1 MSRNRKTL
9 SEQKGNLT
17 VEQQENIKANEEH
30 CKYLAGNKLKISP
43 PRWLTGD
50 IAKKEYRRL
59 AKLLIKNEYLGELDT
74 NNLAIYS
81 NAFEKYLEL
90 DEEYRLTDDFETK
103 DKILKQMTVQSE
115 NMRKYSAMLGMTVD
129 SRLKFGTI
137 KAKTID
143 DEIESEFGDI

>member
-1 MSRNRKTL
+1 MSRNRKIL
-9 SEQKGNLT
+9 SEQKKHLT
-17 VEQQENIKANEEH
+17 VAEQEEIKATQEH
-30 CKYLAGNKLKISP
+30 SKTLANGKLKLTP
-43 PRWLTGD
+43 PKWLVGD
-50 IAKKEYRRL
+50 IAKKEYRRI
-59 AKLLIKNEYLGELDT
+59 AKILIQNEYLGEIDT

-81 NAFEKYLEL
+81 NTFEKYLEL